1 MKKTAGYSIVEAL
14 LMCGI
19 LIVVFLAFGQGVGA
33 LLDMSRTTL
42 VGVSAERSVFEVA
55 ESIKSGVEKY
65 QLNFAMIKGGA
76 NPEREEVLDIDK
88 LTMAW
93 DLNKTCLI
101 GDDGC
106 PDSLP
111 GRYGYLIQ
119 PFDEFRGLF
128 KVTVRMTHEKW
139 KLNGEKYRDFVFV
152 VSAK

>member
-1 MKKTAGYSIVEAL
+1 MKKIAGYSLVEAL
-14 LMCGI
+14 LMSGL
-19 LIVVFLAFGQGVGA
+19 LIVIFLAFGQGVGA
-33 LLDMSRTTL
+33 LLDISRTTVL
-42 VGVSAERSVFEVA
+42 GVSAERSVVEVA
-55 ESIKSGVEKY
+55 ESIKAGVENY

-88 LTMAW
+88 LSMAW
-93 DLNKTCLI
+93 DLNKTCSLKSP
-101 GDDGC
+101 DC

-119 PFDEFRGLF
+119 PFDEFRGLY

-139 KLNGEKYRDFVFV
+139 KVSGEKFKDFVFV